1 MQLAEVSIRRPVFA
15 TVLSLLI
22 VLIGAVSFNRLT
34 VREYPKIDEPVVT
47 VSVRYAGASAE
58 VIETQVT
65 KPLEDSIAGIDGV
78 DVITSISR
86 ADQGQ
91 ISVRF
96 RLEKDADSAAAEVRD
111 RTSRVRNRLPQSIDE
126 PVIAKVEADAFPVIQ
141 LAFSSETLTP
151 LQINDLV
158 NRIVKPRLQTV
169 TGVADV
175 RIFGE
180 RKYAMRV
187 WLDTDKLAS
196 YRLTTQ
202 DVEDAI
208 RRSNL
213 ELPAGRIESQQR
225 EFSVT
230 SQTDLLRPA
239 QFGDITIK
247 NVNGFS
253 VKVRDVARV
262 QEGAADERTAVRL
275 NGRSAVAVGV
285 IRQATANPLDLSRG
299 VQDAIPQLKNDLP
312 SDVVI
317 DIANDNSVFID
328 RSVKN
333 VYSTIAEAVV
343 LVALVI
349 FVFLRTLRASIIP
362 IITIPVSLVGT
373 FALMALAGFTINTL
387 TLLALVLAI
396 GLVVDDAIVMLENI
410 YRHIEEGMDPFSAGI
425 KGAREIGFAI
435 ITMTA
440 TLVAVYAPLAFTP
453 GRTGR
458 LFVEFALALA
468 GAVVVSGFV
477 ALTLTPMLCTKLL
490 RHNPNPNRFDSTM
503 EKVLTS
509 VSDSYGRLLRWIVT
523 TRWTAAGGTGDA
535 ASVSQQHWGNRIRG
549 AVFQAR
555 WIVIGVMLLSALSIF
570 FIFPSMK
577 QELSPME
584 DRGVVL
590 ANVTAPDGATLDY
603 TNRYAQQLEKM
614 GQPFKEFDRIFA
626 NVGNPTVAQASVV
639 YRTVDWNDRQ
649 RSTMDIARELQPKFN
664 ALPGVNVFSI
674 TPPSLGQGF
683 RERPL
688 NFVIQTSDSYQN
700 LNAVVRQMLDEIA
713 KNPGIVSPDVDLR
726 LNKPELRIEV
736 ERDKAADLGVTVEVV
751 AKAIETL
758 LGGRNVTRYKR
769 DAEQYDVVV
778 QTEASGRSTP
788 EDIDR
793 IYVRG
798 RNDAMI
804 PLSALVKVRESVS
817 PRELNHFG
825 QRRSVSITA
834 SLAGDYSLG
843 EALTFMNQTA
853 AKVLKTGYSTDLNGT
868 SREFR
873 NSQGALAVVFVLAL
887 VFIFLVLAAQFESFV
902 DPLVIMLSVPLS
914 MIGALLA
921 LKWTGGSLNVYSQI
935 GLITLVGLITKHG
948 ILIVEFTNQLRG
960 QGMEMIDA
968 VVKAATQRLR
978 PIMMT
983 TGAMVLG
990 ALPLA
995 LAKGAGAESRMQIGW
1010 VIVGGMSLGTLLTV
1024 FVVPTMYTL
1033 FARSKVPGANKAEAS
1048 DGPATH
1054 AQHGGAPAVHAHGDL
1069 VAK

>member
-1 MQLAEVSIRRPVFA
+1 
-15 TVLSLLI
+15 LLI
-22 VLIGAVSFNRLT
+22 GMVSFNRLN

-47 VSVRYAGASAE
+47 VSVNYSGASAE
-58 VIETQVT
+58 VIESQVT

-86 ADQGQ
+86 AEQAQ

-96 RLEKDADSAAAEVRD
+96 KLEKDADSAAAEVRD
-111 RTSRVRNRLPQSIDE
+111 RTSRVRNKLPQTIDE
-126 PVIAKVEADAFPVIQ
+126 PVIAKVEADAFPVMQI
-141 LAFSSETLTP
+141 AFSSESMTP
-151 LQINDLV
+151 LQITDLV

-175 RIFGE
+175 RIYGE

-187 WLDTDKLAS
+187 WLDSDRLAA

-208 RRSNL
+208 RRNNL
-213 ELPAGRIESQQR
+213 ELPAGRIESRQR

-230 SQTDLLRPA
+230 SQTFLIKPA
-239 QFGDITIK
+239 QFADIVVK
-247 NVNGFS
+247 SVNGFG
-253 VKVRDVARV
+253 VKIRDVAKV
-262 QEGAADERTAVRL
+262 EEAPADERTAVRL
-275 NGRSAVAVGV
+275 NGRSAVAIGV

-299 VQDAIPQLKNDLP
+299 VQAALPKLRADLP
-312 SDVVI
+312 PEILV
-317 DIANDNSVFID
+317 DIANDTSVFID
-328 RSVKN
+328 RSVSN
-333 VYSTIAEAVV
+333 VYRTIVEAVV

-349 FVFLRTLRASIIP
+349 FVFLRTPRASIIP
-362 IITIPVSLVGT
+362 IITIPVSLIGT
-373 FALMALAGFTINTL
+373 FALMSLAGFSINTL

-410 YRHIEEGMDPFSAGI
+410 FRHIEEGMDPFSAGI

-477 ALTLTPMLCTKLL
+477 ALTLTPMLCTQLL
-490 RHNPNPNRFDSTM
+490 KHNPKPNRFDRSM
-503 EKVLTS
+503 ERVLTTLS
-509 VSDSYGRLLRWIVT
+509 ERYGQALRWLVT
-523 TRWTAAGGTGDA
+523 ARY
-535 ASVSQQHWGNRIRG
+535 QQPAEKSSLTPRVMTWLL
-549 AVFQAR
+549 QAR
-555 WIVIGVMLLSALSIF
+555 WLVLGVMLLSALAIVLVY
-570 FIFPSMK
+570 PTMK
-577 QELSPME
+577 SELSPLE
-584 DRGVVL
+584 DRGVIL
-590 ANVTAPDGATLDY
+590 ATVNAPDGATLAY
-603 TNRYAQQLEKM
+603 TDRYAQALEKL
-614 GQPFKEFDRIFA
+614 GQPFPEFDRIYA
-626 NVGNPTVAQASVV
+626 SVGNPTVGQASVV
-639 YRTVDWNDRQ
+639 YRTVDWDLRKRTTQ
-649 RSTMDIARELQPKFN
+649 EMARELAPKFN
-664 ALPGVNVFSI
+664 ALPGVTAYPI

-700 LNAVVRQMLDEIA
+700 LNAAVRQMLDEIA
-713 KNPGIVSPDVDLR
+713 KNPGIVSADVDLR

-736 ERDKAADLGVTVEVV
+736 ERDKAGDLGVSVDAV

-769 DAEQYDVVV
+769 GAEQYDVIV
-778 QTEASGRSTP
+778 QTQASGRTTP

-798 RNDAMI
+798 RNEAMV
-804 PLSALVKVRESVS
+804 PLSALVKVSENVS

-834 SLAGDYSLG
+834 SLSPDYSLG
-843 EALTFMNQTA
+843 EALKFMNLTA
-853 AKVLKTGYSTDLNGT
+853 AKVLKSGYSTDLNGT

-873 NSQGALAVVFVLAL
+873 NSQGALAIVFVLAL
-887 VFIFLVLAAQFESFV
+887 LFIFLVLAAQFESFI

-914 MIGALLA
+914 MVGALFA
-921 LKWTGGSLNVYSQI
+921 LKWSGGSLNVYSQI

-960 QGMEMIDA
+960 DGMEMIDA
-968 VVKAATQRLR
+968 LVKASSQRLR
-978 PIMMT
+978 PILMT

-990 ALPLA
+990 AVPLA
-995 LAKGAGAESRMQIGW
+995 LAHGAGAESRIQIGW
-1010 VIVGGMSLGTLLTV
+1010 VIVGGMSLGTLLTI
-1024 FVVPTMYTL
+1024 FVVPTTYTL
-1033 FARSKVPGANKAEAS
+1033 FARKAIPGANKALVK
-1048 DGPATH
+1048 D
-1054 AQHGGAPAVHAHGDL
+1054 AVQAHR
-1069 VAK
+1069 V

>member
-1 MQLAEVSIRRPVFA
+1 MQLAEISIRRPVFA

-111 RTSRVRNRLPQSIDE
+111 RTSRVRNKLPQAIEE

-141 LAFSSETLTP
+141 LAFSSDSMTP

-230 SQTDLLRPA
+230 SQTDLLKPA
-239 QFGDITIK
+239 QFGDIVIK
-247 NVNGFS
+247 TVNGFS
-253 VKVRDVARV
+253 VRVRDVARV
-262 QEGAADERTAVRL
+262 EEGAADERTVVRL
-275 NGRSAVAVGV
+275 NGRPAVGVGV

-299 VQDAIPQLKNDLP
+299 VQEAIPKLKADLP
-312 SDVVI
+312 PDVLI
-317 DIANDNSVFID
+317 DIANDSSVFID

-333 VYSTIAEAVV
+333 VYRTIFEAVL

-362 IITIPVSLVGT
+362 IITIPVSLIGT

-410 YRHIEEGMDPFSAGI
+410 FRHIEEGMDPFSAGI

-468 GAVVVSGFV
+468 GAVVVSGVV
-477 ALTLTPMLCTKLL
+477 ALTLTPMLCTLL
-490 RHNPNPNRFDSTM
+490 LKHNPAPNRFDSTM
-503 EKVLTS
+503 ERVLTRI
-509 VSDSYGRLLRWIVT
+509 SDRYGALLRWII
-523 TRWTAAGGTGDA
+523 TARYQAPAGA
-535 ASVSQQHWGNRIRG
+535 RG
-549 AVFQAR
+549 LGQRAKALVLQAR
-555 WIVIGVMLLSALSIF
+555 WLVLAVMAVSGAAILL
-570 FIFPSMK
+570 IFPTMK

-584 DRGVVL
+584 DRGVIL
-590 ANVTAPDGATLDY
+590 ASVNAPDGSTLDF
-603 TNRYAQQLEKM
+603 TNRYAQALEKM

-639 YRTVDWNDRQ
+639 YRTVDWDERT
-649 RSTMDIARELQPKFN
+649 RSTMEMARELQPKFN
-664 ALPGVNVFSI
+664 ALPGVTAFSI

-700 LNAVVRQMLDEIA
+700 LSAVARQMLDEMA
-713 KNPGIVSPDVDLR
+713 KNPGILSPDVDLR

-736 ERDKAADLGVTVEVV
+736 ERDKAADLGVSVDAV

-778 QTEASGRSTP
+778 QTQASGRSTP
-788 EDIDR
+788 EDIER

-798 RNDAMI
+798 RNEAMI
-804 PLSALVKVRESVS
+804 PLSALVKVSESVS

-825 QRRSVSITA
+825 QRRSVSITG
-834 SLAGDYSLG
+834 SLAPDYSLG
-843 EALTFMNQTA
+843 EALRFMDQTA

-873 NSQGALAVVFVLAL
+873 NSQGALVIVFVLAL
-887 VFIFLVLAAQFESFV
+887 VFIFLVLAAQFESFI

-921 LKWTGGSLNVYSQI
+921 LKWSGGSLNVYSQI

-948 ILIVEFTNQLRG
+948 ILIVEFTNQLRA
-960 QGMEMIDA
+960 QGMEMIEA
-968 VVKAATQRLR
+968 LVKASSQRLR
-978 PIMMT
+978 PILMT

-995 LAKGAGAESRMQIGW
+995 LAHGAGAESRTQIGW

-1024 FVVPTMYTL
+1024 FVVPTMYAL
-1033 FARSKVPGANKAEAS
+1033 FARKAVPGAIKTLEAQAS
-1048 DGPATH
+1048 GSY
-1054 AQHGGAPAVHAHGDL
+1054 GGH
-1069 VAK
+1069 

>member
-1 MQLAEVSIRRPVFA
+1 MQLAEISIRRPVFA

-22 VLIGAVSFNRLT
+22 VLVGAVSFNRLT

-58 VIETQVT
+58 VIESQVT

-86 ADQGQ
+86 AEQGQ
-91 ISVRF
+91 ITVRF

-111 RTSRVRNRLPQSIDE
+111 RTSRVRNRLPQAIEE
-126 PVIAKVEADAFPVIQ
+126 PVISKVEADAFPVIQ
-141 LAFSSETLTP
+141 VGFSSESLSA
-151 LQINDLV
+151 LEINDLV

-187 WLDTDKLAS
+187 WLDSDKMAS
-196 YRLTTQ
+196 YRLTSQ

-225 EFSVT
+225 EFTVT
-230 SQTDLLRPA
+230 SQTNLVRPG
-239 QFGDITIK
+239 QFGDVVIK
-247 NVNGFS
+247 SVNGFS

-275 NGRSAVAVGV
+275 NGRPAVAVGV
-285 IRQATANPLDLSRG
+285 IRQATANPLDLSKG
-299 VQDAIPQLKNDLP
+299 VRDVLPKLRADLP
-312 SDVVI
+312 ADVRVE
-317 DIANDNSVFID
+317 IANDNSVFID

-333 VYSTIAEAVV
+333 VYRTILEAVL

-349 FVFLRTLRASIIP
+349 FVFLRTVRASIIP
-362 IITIPVSLVGT
+362 IVTIPVSLVGT

-410 YRHIEEGMDPFSAGI
+410 FRHIEEGMDPFSASI
-425 KGAREIGFAI
+425 KGAREIGFAVV
-435 ITMTA
+435 TMTA

-477 ALTLTPMLCTKLL
+477 ALSLTPMMCSQLL
-490 RHNPNPNRFDSTM
+490 KHNAKPNRFDRFM
-503 EKVLTS
+503 ERVLTS
-509 VSDSYGRLLRWIVT
+509 ISDRYGAALRWVVT
-523 TRWTAAGGTGDA
+523 ARFGSSKLAEQSGFGSRVAGF
-535 ASVSQQHWGNRIRG
+535 VL
-549 AVFQAR
+549 QAR
-555 WIVIGVMLLSALSIF
+555 WLVVAVMLFCAAAIAL
-570 FIFPSMK
+570 IFPTMK
-577 QELSPME
+577 QELSPLE
-584 DRGVVL
+584 DRGVIL
-590 ANVTAPDGATLDY
+590 ANVNAPDGATLEY
-603 TNRYAQQLEKM
+603 TNRYAQALEEM
-614 GQPFKEFDRIFA
+614 GKPFKEFDRIFA

-639 YRTVDWNDRQ
+639 YRTVDWDKRT
-649 RSTMDIARELQPKFN
+649 RSTIEMARELQPKFN
-664 ALPGVNVFSI
+664 ALPGVTAFPI

-726 LNKPELRIEV
+726 LNKPSLRIDI
-736 ERDKAADLGVTVEVV
+736 ERDKAADLGVSVEVV

-769 DAEQYDVVV
+769 DAEQYDVIV
-778 QTEASGRSTP
+778 QTQASGRSTP

-798 RNDAMI
+798 KNDAMI

-834 SLAGDYSLG
+834 SLSADYSLG
-843 EALTFMNQTA
+843 EAITFMNQTA
-853 AKVLKTGYSTDLNGT
+853 GKVLKTGYSTDLNGT
-868 SREFR
+868 SREFK
-873 NSQGALAVVFVLAL
+873 NSQGALAIVFVLAL

-914 MIGALLA
+914 MIGALIA
-921 LKWTGGSLNVYSQI
+921 LKWSGGSLNVYSQI

-968 VVKAATQRLR
+968 LVKASAQRLR
-978 PIMMT
+978 PILMT

-990 ALPLA
+990 AVPLA
-995 LAKGAGAESRMQIGW
+995 IATGAGAESRQQIGW
-1010 VIVGGMSLGTLLTV
+1010 VIVGGMSLGTLLTI

-1033 FARSKVPGANKAEAS
+1033 FARSKIPGANKKV
-1048 DGPATH
+1048 
-1054 AQHGGAPAVHAHGDL
+1054 AQEQPDEPVLHPDY

>member
-1 MQLAEVSIRRPVFA
+1 MLLAEVSIRRPVFA

-22 VLIGAVSFNRLT
+22 VLVGAVSFNRLT

-58 VIETQVT
+58 VIESQVT

-86 ADQGQ
+86 ADQAQ

-111 RTSRVRNRLPQSIDE
+111 RTSRVRNRLPQAIEE

-141 LAFSSETLTP
+141 LAFSSESLTP

-196 YRLTTQ
+196 YKLTTQ

-208 RRSNL
+208 SRSNL

-230 SQTDLLRPA
+230 SQTDLVKPA
-239 QFGDITIK
+239 QFGEIWIK

-275 NGRSAVAVGV
+275 NGRSAVGVGV
-285 IRQATANPLDLSRG
+285 IRQATANPLDLSKG
-299 VQDAIPQLKNDLP
+299 VRDVIPKLKSDLP
-312 SDVVI
+312 PDLLI

-333 VYSTIAEAVV
+333 VYRTIFEAIL

-362 IITIPVSLVGT
+362 IITIPVSLIGT

-410 YRHIEEGMDPFSAGI
+410 FRHIEEGMDPFSAGI

-435 ITMTA
+435 VTMTA

-477 ALTLTPMLCTKLL
+477 ALTLTPMLCTQLL
-490 RHNPNPNRFDSTM
+490 KHNPKPNRFDRTM
-503 EKVLTS
+503 ERVLTS
-509 VSDSYGRLLRWIVT
+509 ISERYGVLLRWIVT
-523 TRWTAAGGTGDA
+523 ARFQPSAEDRHMGQRVKGF
-535 ASVSQQHWGNRIRG
+535 I
-549 AVFQAR
+549 FQAR
-555 WIVIGVMLLSALSIF
+555 WIVLAIMAVSAVGIVLV
-570 FIFPSMK
+570 FPAMK

-584 DRGVVL
+584 DRGVIL
-590 ANVTAPDGATLDY
+590 ANVNAPDGSTLEY
-603 TNRYAQQLEKM
+603 TNRYAQALEKM

-639 YRTVDWNDRQ
+639 YRTVDWDERT
-649 RSTMDIARELQPKFN
+649 RSTMEMARELQPKFN
-664 ALPGVNVFSI
+664 ALPGVTAFPI

-700 LNAVVRQMLDEIA
+700 LNTVVRQMLDEMA
-713 KNPGIVSPDVDLR
+713 KNPGIMSPDVDLR

-736 ERDKAADLGVTVEVV
+736 ERDKAADLGVSVQVV

-769 DAEQYDVVV
+769 DAEQYDVIV
-778 QTEASGRSTP
+778 QTEAGGRTTP
-788 EDIDR
+788 QDIDR

-798 RNDAMI
+798 QKGGVDAMI
-804 PLSALVKVRESVS
+804 PLSALVKIRESVS

-834 SLAGDYSLG
+834 SLAPDYSLG
-843 EALTFMNQTA
+843 EALKFMDQTA
-853 AKVLKTGYSTDLNGT
+853 ARVLKTGYSTDLNGT

-873 NSQGALAVVFVLAL
+873 NSQGALAIVFVLAL

-921 LKWTGGSLNVYSQI
+921 LKWSGGSLNVYSQI

-968 VVKAATQRLR
+968 LVKASAQRLR
-978 PIMMT
+978 PILMT

-995 LAKGAGAESRMQIGW
+995 LAHGAGAESRTQIGW

-1033 FARSKVPGANKAEAS
+1033 FARKTIPGANKAVAKEQP
-1048 DGPATH
+1048 D
-1054 AQHGGAPAVHAHGDL
+1054 APAGHPEY